1 MKSFIILNK
10 MKMKNGVKY
19 EIGKIYHMNN
29 RLTIHSFTSLR
40 FEELNLT
47 SELKIYDIIVND
59 KSKSF
64 KIIKEVDYKSFIT
77 QNKINVKNFNKISIL
92 KLQDEKT
99 INNLIINKERYYFK
113 DILQTNNR
121 KYVDYLIDNEEQLEL
136 ILFLFLKNNL
146 TNNNL
151 KKLSFSKT
159 WENQYIVAD
168 VGRQTDLD
176 TLQKTTNDRE
186 IIGAILR
193 NGRTKDI
200 DKYITS
206 NDSYLLSRI
215 ADTGIDKYLDVL
227 VKNKKD
233 DLTGAPILR
242 CVLNHGRKKDIEKF
256 KNSIFNQDLIK
267 DFTDDDILNLRW
279 LRLLW

>member
-1 MKSFIILNK
+1 MRFFIILNR
-10 MKMKNGVKY
+10 MRMQNGIKY
-19 EIGKIYHMNN
+19 DIGKIYHMNN
-29 RLTIHSFTSLR
+29 SLTIHRFAALK

-47 SELKIYDIIVND
+47 SELKIYDIVVND
-59 KSKSF
+59 KLDSF
-64 KIIKEVDYKSFIT
+64 KIIKEIDYKSFIT

-99 INNLIINKERYYFK
+99 INNLIINKEMYYFK

-121 KYVDYLIDNEEQLEL
+121 KYIDYLIDNEEQLEL
-136 ILFLFLKNNL
+136 IMFLFLKYNL

-159 WENQYIVAD
+159 WENQYVVAD

-186 IIGAILR
+186 IIGAILK

-227 VKNKKD
+227 VKNNKD

-267 DFTDDDILNLRW
+267 DFTDDDILNLR
-279 LRLLW
+279 

>member
-1 MKSFIILNK
+1 MNDDIKYIILEK
-10 MKMKNGVKY
+10 HDILNGIKY
-19 EIGKIYHMNN
+19 KIGKRYKLDNKTIIYHK
-29 RLTIHSFTSLR
+29 LDLYTQ
-40 FEELNLT
+40 ELNLN
-47 SELKIYDIIVND
+47 SELKIYEVSID
-59 KSKSF
+59 KLDSF
-64 KIIKEVDYKSFIT
+64 KIIKEIDYKSFIT

-136 ILFLFLKNNL
+136 ILSLFLKHNL

-159 WENQYIVAD
+159 WENQYVVAD

-193 NGRTKDI
+193 NGRKKDI
-200 DKYITS
+200 EKYILS
-206 NDSYLLSRI
+206 NDSYFLSRI
-215 ADTGIDKYLDVL
+215 ADTGIDHYLDIL
-227 VKNKKD
+227 MQKTED
-233 DLTGAPILR
+233 DLEDALILR
-242 CVLNHGRKKDIEKF
+242 TILRHGRKKDIEKL

-267 DFTDDDILNLRW
+267 DFTDDDILNLR
-279 LRLLW
+279 

>member
-1 MKSFIILNK
+1 MW
-10 MKMKNGVKY
+10 VV
-19 EIGKIYHMNN
+19 H
-29 RLTIHSFTSLR
+29 
-40 FEELNLT
+40 ELNLT
-47 SELKIYDIIVND
+47 SELKIYDIVVND
-59 KSKSF
+59 KLDSF
-64 KIIKEVDYKSFIT
+64 KIIKEIDYKSFIT

-113 DILQTNNR
+113 DIFQTNNR

-136 ILFLFLKNNL
+136 ILFLFLKYNL

-159 WENQYIVAD
+159 WENQYVVAD

-227 VKNKKD
+227 VKNIKD

-256 KNSIFNQDLIK
+256 KNSIYNKDVIK
-267 DFTDDDILNLRW
+267 DFTDDDILKLR
-279 LRLLW
+279 

>member
-64 KIIKEVDYKSFIT
+64 KIIKEVDYKSFII
-77 QNKINVKNFNKISIL
+77 QNKTNIKNFNKISIL
-92 KLQDEKT
+92 KLQDEQT
-99 INNLIINKERYYFK
+99 IKHLIINKEERYFK

-121 KYVDYLIDNEEQLEL
+121 KYIDYLIDNEEQFEL
-136 ILFLFLKNNL
+136 TLYLFFKYNL

-159 WENQYIVAD
+159 WENQYVVAD

-193 NGRTKDI
+193 NGRKKDI
-200 DKYITS
+200 EKYILS
-206 NDSYLLSRI
+206 NDSYFLSRI
-215 ADTGIDKYLDVL
+215 ADTGIDHYLDIL
-227 VKNKKD
+227 MQKTED
-233 DLTGAPILR
+233 DLENVTILR
-242 CVLNHGRKKDIEKF
+242 GILRHGRKKDIEKL

-267 DFTDDDILNLRW
+267 DFTDDDILNLR
-279 LRLLW
+279 

>member
-1 MKSFIILNK
+1 MEYGYILLKNHNILN
-10 MKMKNGVKY
+10 NIKY
-19 EIGKIYHMNN
+19 DIGKIYHMNN
-29 RLTIHSFTSLR
+29 SLTIHRFAALK

-47 SELKIYDIIVND
+47 SELKIYDIVVND
-59 KSKSF
+59 KLDSF
-64 KIIKEVDYKSFIT
+64 KIIKEIDYKSFIT

-99 INNLIINKERYYFK
+99 INNLIINKERCYFK
-113 DILQTNNR
+113 DIFQTNNR

-136 ILFLFLKNNL
+136 ILFLFLKYNL

-159 WENQYIVAD
+159 WENQYVVAD

-227 VKNKKD
+227 VKNTKD

-267 DFTDDDILNLRW
+267 DFTDDDILNLR
-279 LRLLW
+279 

>member
-64 KIIKEVDYKSFIT
+64 KIIKEVDYKSFII
-77 QNKINVKNFNKISIL
+77 QNKTNIKNFNKISIL

-99 INNLIINKERYYFK
+99 INNLIINKESYYFEY
-113 DILQTNNR
+113 ILQTNNR
-121 KYVDYLIDNEEQLEL
+121 KYIDFLIDNEEQLEFSL
-136 ILFLFLKNNL
+136 SLYLKYNL

-151 KKLSFSKT
+151 KKLSFSKE
-159 WENQYIVAD
+159 WENQFIVAK
-168 VGRQTDLD
+168 VGRPTDLD
-176 TLQKTTNDRE
+176 ILNKTTNDKE
-186 IIGAILR
+186 IIGEILK
-193 NGRTKDI
+193 NGRRKDV
-200 DKYITS
+200 DRYILS
-206 NDSYLLSRI
+206 NDSYLLSKI
-215 ADTGIDKYLDVL
+215 AETGIDDYLDIL
-227 VKNKKD
+227 IQNTKD
-233 DLTGAPILR
+233 DLEWASVFKHI
-242 CVLNHGRKKDIEKF
+242 LNHGRKKDIEKL

-267 DFTDDDILNLRW
+267 DFTDDDILNLR
-279 LRLLW
+279 

>member
-1 MKSFIILNK
+1 MW
-10 MKMKNGVKY
+10 VV
-19 EIGKIYHMNN
+19 H
-29 RLTIHSFTSLR
+29 
-40 FEELNLT
+40 ELNLT
-47 SELKIYDIIVND
+47 SELKIYDIVVND
-59 KSKSF
+59 KLDSF
-64 KIIKEVDYKSFIT
+64 KIIKEIDYKSFIT

-121 KYVDYLIDNEEQLEL
+121 KYVDYLIDNEKQLEL
-136 ILFLFLKNNL
+136 IVFLFLKYNL

-159 WENQYIVAD
+159 WENQYVVAD

-267 DFTDDDILNLRW
+267 DFTDDDILNLR
-279 LRLLW
+279 

>member
-64 KIIKEVDYKSFIT
+64 KIIKEVDYKSFII
-77 QNKINVKNFNKISIL
+77 QNKTSIKNFNKISIL

-99 INNLIINKERYYFK
+99 INNLIINKESYYFEY
-113 DILQTNNR
+113 ILQTNNR
-121 KYVDYLIDNEEQLEL
+121 KYIDFLIDNEEQLEFSL
-136 ILFLFLKNNL
+136 SLYLKYNL

-151 KKLSFSKT
+151 KKLSFSKE
-159 WENQYIVAD
+159 WENQFIVAD

-186 IIGAILR
+186 IIGAILK

-215 ADTGIDKYLDVL
+215 ADTGIDKYLDVF
-227 VKNKKD
+227 VKNTKD

-267 DFTDDDILNLRW
+267 DFTDDDILNLR
-279 LRLLW
+279 

>member
-1 MKSFIILNK
+1 MKFFIILNR
-10 MKMKNGVKY
+10 MRIQNEIKY

-29 RLTIHSFTSLR
+29 GLTIYSFTSLS

-47 SELKIYDIIVND
+47 SELKIYDISVNK
-59 KSKSF
+59 KSNSF
-64 KIIKEVDYKSFIT
+64 KIIKEVDYKSFINK
-77 QNKINVKNFNKISIL
+77 NKIYEVTFNKISIL
-92 KLQDEKT
+92 KLQDEQT
-99 INNLIINKERYYFK
+99 IKHLIIDKDERYFK

-136 ILFLFLKNNL
+136 ILSLFLKYNL

-159 WENQYIVAD
+159 WENQYVVAK
-168 VGRQTDLD
+168 VGRPTDLD
-176 TLQKTTNDRE
+176 VLNKTANDKDVIGE
-186 IIGAILR
+186 ILK

-215 ADTGIDKYLDVL
+215 ADTGIDKYLDDL

-242 CVLNHGRKKDIEKF
+242 CVLNHGRKKDIEKL
-256 KNSIFNQDLIK
+256 KNSIYNKDVIK
-267 DFTDDDILNLRW
+267 DFTDDDILKLR
-279 LRLLW
+279 

>member
-1 MKSFIILNK
+1 MKFFIILNR
-10 MKMKNGVKY
+10 MRMQNGIKY
-19 EIGKIYHMNN
+19 DIGKIYHMNN
-29 RLTIHSFTSLR
+29 SLTIHR
-40 FEELNLT
+40 FAALKFKELNLT
-47 SELKIYDIIVND
+47 SELKIYDIVVND
-59 KSKSF
+59 KLDSF
-64 KIIKEVDYKSFIT
+64 KIIKEIDYKSFIT

-136 ILFLFLKNNL
+136 ILFLFLKYNL

-159 WENQYIVAD
+159 WENQYVVAD

-193 NGRTKDI
+193 NRRKKDI
-200 DKYITS
+200 EKYILS
-206 NDSYLLSRI
+206 NDSYFLSRI
-215 ADTGIDKYLDVL
+215 ADTGIDHYLDIL
-227 VKNKKD
+227 MQNTKD
-233 DLTGAPILR
+233 DLTGTPILR
-242 CVLNHGRKKDIEKF
+242 CVLNHGRKKDLEKL
-256 KNSIFNQDLIK
+256 KNSIYNKDVIK
-267 DFTDDDILNLRW
+267 DFTDDDILKLC
-279 LRLLW
+279 

>member
-1 MKSFIILNK
+1 M
-10 MKMKNGVKY
+10 
-19 EIGKIYHMNN
+19 
-29 RLTIHSFTSLR
+29 
-40 FEELNLT
+40 
-47 SELKIYDIIVND
+47 D
-59 KSKSF
+59 SF
-64 KIIKEVDYKSFIT
+64 KIIKEIDYKSFIT

-136 ILFLFLKNNL
+136 ILFLFLKYNL

-186 IIGAILR
+186 IMGAILR

-256 KNSIFNQDLIK
+256 KNSIYNKDVIK
-267 DFTDDDILNLRW
+267 DFTDDDILKLR
-279 LRLLW
+279 

>member
-64 KIIKEVDYKSFIT
+64 KIIKEVDYKSFINK
-77 QNKINVKNFNKISIL
+77 NKIYEVTFNKISIL
-92 KLQDEKT
+92 KLQDEQT
-99 INNLIINKERYYFK
+99 IKRLIIDKDERYFK

-136 ILFLFLKNNL
+136 ILSLFLKYNL

-159 WENQYIVAD
+159 WENKYIVAK
-168 VGRQTDLD
+168 VGRPTNLNF
-176 TLQKTTNDRE
+176 LNKTSNDKDVIGE
-186 IIGAILR
+186 ILK

-200 DKYITS
+200 NKYITS

-227 VKNKKD
+227 VKNTKD

-242 CVLNHGRKKDIEKF
+242 CVLNHGRKKDIEKL

-267 DFTDDDILNLRW
+267 DFTDDDILNLR
-279 LRLLW
+279 